1 MVWILARQHPGE
13 TTGSFMVEGIIKYLL
28 QVVSQAN
35 NVQTNDL
42 HKYVFKIVPMLNV
55 DGVIHG
61 NSRAGLI
68 GLDPNRSWKK
78 PSKVVSPD
86 TWHIIKEIMT
96 YKSNISMILDL
107 HSHSKKTGCFFYGNE
122 ASPNSK

>member
-1 MVWILARQHPGE
+1 
-13 TTGSFMVEGIIKYLL
+13 MVEGVIKYLL
-28 QVVSQAN
+28 HAVSQAKN
-35 NVQTNDL
+35 GHINGL
-42 HKYVFKIVPMLNV
+42 HKYVFKIIPMVNA

-78 PSKVVSPD
+78 PRKTVNPD
-86 TWHIIKEIMT
+86 NWHIIKEIMT

-107 HSHSKKTGCFFYGNE
+107 HSHSKKTGCFFYGN
-122 ASPNSK
+122 